1 MEIIKTAFKDLVICE
16 PKIHGDGRGYFFES
30 YNEKQFHKKTGLKP
44 NFVQDNQSKSRFGV
58 LRGLHFQVG
67 ENAQAKLVRVIHGE
81 VLDVVVDLRKSS
93 LTFGKSFSLI
103 LNAQNQ
109 KQLFIPRG
117 FAHGFLTL
125 SSTAI
130 FSYKCDNY
138 YNKESERGLNYND
151 PELDINWYLEAQDF
165 ILSDRD
171 KEHPNLKELIKI
183 L

>member
-16 PKIHGDGRGYFFES
+16 PKIHGDDRGYFFES
-30 YNEKQFHKKTGLKP
+30 YNEKKFQKKTGLKP
-44 NFVQDNQSKSRFGV
+44 HFVQDNQSRSSFGV

-67 ENAQAKLVRVIHGE
+67 DNAQAKLVRVIEGE

-93 LTFGKSFSLI
+93 LTFGKSFSII

-138 YNKESERGLNYND
+138 YDKESERGLNYND
-151 PELDINWYLEAQDF
+151 PELDINWYLEDQDF
-165 ILSDRD
+165 ILSERD